1 MICPHPGSCS
11 LPVGNRLPAHAH
23 FSLDN
28 AFSCEVPE
36 DQVTFGHTRGHRTG
50 ATPTDVYTLFAPTSN
65 ADSTY
70 TDAGGYGTSDEPYTL
85 QTDSAEAGSL
95 KLHVDLRHVGVRSL
109 NAVCAQS
116 LVVKTYPDEEDA
128 EAEEIEAG
136 ADAEDD
142 ICTNERYTLSVAE
155 EGSRYTLHVFSE
167 DGVEKVHHVALGRGP
182 EN

>member
-1 MICPHPGSCS
+1 MTVTAENGYDDHIYSVVVARAN
-11 LPVGNRLPAHAH
+11 PVDNEL
-23 FSLDN
+23 FSDR
-28 AFSCEVPE
+28 VRR
-36 DQVTFGHTRGHRTG
+36 H
-50 ATPTDVYTLFAPTSN
+50 N

-128 EAEEIEAG
+128 EAEEIEA
-136 ADAEDD
+136 DAEDD